1 MLAPVISSLDEI
13 YCMHKRVHDRPLYDF
28 QDVRIITKAIRDLLK
43 IGYPKD
49 EVPLKKPRA
58 SVQVQ
63 NIYNLEKVEI
73 RRLFDSREEK
83 LFSLFF
89 MRRLRKSVSFGS

>member
-1 MLAPVISSLDEI
+1 MTLTVTSCTFATRTDSWIWALRIGRCLLHSANEHSFTVKA
-13 YCMHKRVHDRPLYDF
+13 MHKRVHDRPMYAF

-63 NIYNLEKVEI
+63 NIYNMYK
-73 RRLFDSREEK
+73 
-83 LFSLFF
+83 
-89 MRRLRKSVSFGS
+89 